1 MEKNDFLFEVSFFLF
16 IFAFE
21 SQKAKDKCQK
31 VGVRALDLSPS
42 TLDLNPNKKYE
53 ENNLNYY
60 SMWCGSANECTERNI
75 SKRKI
80 IGDNSR

>member
-1 MEKNDFLFEVSFFLF
+1 MEKNDFLFGVSFFLF

-42 TLDLNPNKKYE
+42 TLDLNPNKK
-53 ENNLNYY
+53 
-60 SMWCGSANECTERNI
+60 I
-75 SKRKI
+75 
-80 IGDNSR
+80 